1 MTTFSLKDYY
11 DNLGVGQDEQEKKR
25 WDEVR
30 KVVDEMK
37 QDEDEYSGGI
47 PIPFLGWAKIN
58 EDIDKEERESML
70 REQMHIVNEELNE
83 AREIIAKQTEML
95 DLFNRFIKD
104 EDLHSKWMFF
114 VQDRKNV

>member
-11 DNLGVGQDEQEKKR
+11 ENLGVTAPK
-25 WDEVR
+25 
-30 KVVDEMK
+30 
-37 QDEDEYSGGI
+37 DEDEYSGGI

-58 EDIDKEERESML
+58 EEIDKEERESML
-70 REQMHIVNEELNE
+70 REQMNIVNGELQE
-83 AREIIAKQTEML
+83 AREIIAKQTQML